1 MCTDCLDRTS
11 RTTDEHSNYRN
22 NAQNTIETLHF
33 SKCYNLNM
41 KEQYLINANKSD
53 VCDNYDTVIGLLKKL
68 KNLALSKNFNK
79 TEYKTSLIRTWLI

>member
-1 MCTDCLDRTS
+1 
-11 RTTDEHSNYRN
+11 
-22 NAQNTIETLHF
+22 
-33 SKCYNLNM
+33 M

-79 TEYKTSLIRTWLI
+79 TEYKTSLIRTWLIWNTT